1 MPPVLPINIT
11 ELVAVVLGCLM
22 VLIPV
27 AGLTARFAVK
37 PIVEALGRAR
47 ESTTTN
53 EAVALLERRTALLEQ
68 EVQSLASTREQL
80 ERLVDELEFQRQLQV
95 KSSDSSN
102 VQSSARRGAGTPS
115 S

>member
-47 ESTTTN
+47 ESTMAD
-53 EAVALLERRTALLEQ
+53 ESVALLERRTALLEQ
-68 EVQSLASTREQL
+68 EVQNLTATRAQL
-80 ERLVDELEFQRQLQV
+80 DRLVEELEFQRQLQ
-95 KSSDSSN
+95 SSE
-102 VQSSARRGAGTPS
+102 SANAADPAARSRGGAATS
-115 S
+115 